1 MAPRG
6 DKVASTGRHLAVK
19 LIQQGMNWRMSG
31 EKEDSE
37 GGLALQESKPELK
50 RPPLFKVVL
59 INDDYTPMEFV
70 VEVLEIFFRMN
81 REQATH
87 VMLTV
92 HTQGKGVC
100 GIFTRDI
107 AETKAAQVNQYARE
121 HEHPLL
127 CEIEAL
133 EG

>member
-1 MAPRG
+1 LCG
-6 DKVASTGRHLAVK
+6 K
-19 LIQQGMNWRMSG
+19 LIVSGAVEYIRQDNGWRMSDG
-31 EKEDSE
+31 EQDSN
-37 GGLALQESKPELK
+37 GGLALKESKPEVK
-50 RPPLFKVVL
+50 KPPLFKVVL

-70 VEVLEIFFRMN
+70 VEVLEMFFRMN

-127 CEIEAL
+127 CEIEAS